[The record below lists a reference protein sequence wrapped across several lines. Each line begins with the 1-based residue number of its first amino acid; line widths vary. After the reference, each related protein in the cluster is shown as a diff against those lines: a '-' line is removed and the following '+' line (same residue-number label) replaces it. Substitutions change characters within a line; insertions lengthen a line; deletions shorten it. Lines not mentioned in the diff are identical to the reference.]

1 MCYSPQVVR
10 WYYKLQADRE
20 QLLEQFSKMAES
32 GILGEEIRLSQ
43 DEYNA
48 FPEGVARFLKV
59 IADYYQQNQKHT
71 EIAEIRVILFQ
82 LIVVAYREAKRVD
95 QKIAFSVVDGFIEDY
110 PGVSE
115 SCLLLKWCS
124 MANASIAFREV
135 SQTDN
140 KLLVWQQACKLF
152 QAYNEFFDSLLAYLV
167 ILWRTAQNKP
177 TKLAIFSAAY
187 ADKINQFKDLTG
199 SDDGA
204 FYLIFRLARPNI
216 RNAIAH
222 ENIWLDS
229 ENGKVMYVAG
239 KPPVKHEIDLV
250 EFMALQAVGSHLG
263 QVYLAAIA
271 LIVVME
277 YGTVEAQSLLPEEL
291 IELFNFVPKNRVE

>member
-1 MCYSPQVVR
+1 
-10 WYYKLQADRE
+10 
-20 QLLEQFSKMAES
+20 MAES

-48 FPEGVARFLKV
+48 FPKGIARFLKA
-59 IADYYQQNQKHT
+59 IADYYQQNEKHK
-71 EIAEIRVILFQ
+71 EMAEIRAILFQ

-95 QKIAFSVVDGFIEDY
+95 QKTAFSIVDGFIEDY
-110 PGVSE
+110 PGVPE

-135 SQTDN
+135 SQTGN

-152 QAYNEFFDSLLAYLV
+152 QAYNEFFDGLLAYLI
-167 ILWRTAQNKP
+167 ILWRIAKNKP
-177 TKLAIFSAAY
+177 TKSAIFSAAY
-187 ADKINQFKDLTG
+187 ADKVNQFKELTG
-199 SDDGA
+199 GDEGA
-204 FYLIFRLARPNI
+204 FYLIFRLVRPDV

-229 ENGKVMYVAG
+229 ENNKVKYTAG
-239 KPPVKHEIDLV
+239 RPPVKHEIDLV
-250 EFMALQAVGSHLG
+250 EFMTLQAVGSHLG

-271 LIVVME
+271 LIVVIE
-277 YGTVEAQSLLPEEL
+277 YGTVEAQSLLPKEL
-291 IELFNFVPKNRVE
+291 VELFNFVPKNRIK